1 MVFKTVAIKTK
12 SKSTKGGNGMN
23 ISTTQR
29 KQTLENNIKV
39 GKFCEKVAKKQYAN
53 DGWEI
58 IPASY
63 GYDFL
68 AVKEIPDG
76 VKLTEHVEVKAG
88 DAKLSKLQVATM
100 HKCRREGKSYRVFR
114 VNSNYIDE
122 HINKEPDAVMS
133 CDDDEHL
140 QMQDTAPYDRFK
152 KTVSR
157 ILGLV
162 NKFRL
167 KKFGGVRQQH
177 DTSGDEEKIILLG
190 GQITSKYCIFLI
202 WGTDNNG

>member
-1 MVFKTVAIKTK
+1 LNA
-12 SKSTKGGNGMN
+12 G
-23 ISTTQR
+23 TTQR
-29 KQTLENNIKV
+29 KQTLENNIKI
-39 GKFCEKVAKKQYAN
+39 GKFCEKVAKTQYAN

-58 IPASY
+58 IPASH

-68 AVKEIPDG
+68 AVKQIHDG

-140 QMQDTAPYDRFK
+140 QMQDVTPCDRFK
-152 KTVSR
+152 KTASIV
-157 ILGLV
+157 LGFV
-162 NKFRL
+162 NEFRL
-167 KKFGGVRQQH
+167 KNFGGVKLQH
-177 DTSGDEEKIILLG
+177 GTSVDEEKIILLG
-190 GQITSKYCIFLI
+190 GKITNRYCFFLI
-202 WGTDNNG
+202 WRTNNNG

>member
-1 MVFKTVAIKTK
+1 
-12 SKSTKGGNGMN
+12 MN
-23 ISTTQR
+23 VGTTQR

-39 GKFCEKVAKKQYAN
+39 GKFCEKVAKTQYAN
-53 DGWEI
+53 DGWKI

-88 DAKLSKLQVATM
+88 DAKLSKLQVTTM

-114 VNSNYIDE
+114 VNPNYINE

-140 QMQDTAPYDRFK
+140 QMQDATPYDRFK
-152 KTVSR
+152 KPASR
-157 ILGLV
+157 ILELV
-162 NKFRL
+162 NKFRVN
-167 KKFGGVRQQH
+167 KFFGINSHRNLLLH
-177 DTSGDEEKIILLG
+177 KESEIILLG
-190 GQITSKYCIFLI
+190 WKITSKYCIFLI
-202 WGTDNNG
+202 WETNNNG